1 MKKLS
6 FLISFVLIF
15 IIGLTGC
22 SSKIESLELVNK
34 YFYNIKSSNFDENYD
49 YLSSASKSIWT
60 KENYK
65 EWESIS
71 LEVSIYKDV
80 KIEKTNEY
88 KDKDLDGIQYK
99 NIVEYNI
106 TEICHDNYHDKD
118 ANSNFVIYA
127 VNENNQW
134 KIYRGQEDPKE
145 KIAKVKDNLAAM
157 YFTGKGENKDINKA
171 QDILNESIEENP
183 DYSNSYYLLGVMYTN
198 LQRYDVAIDTV
209 QQNIDKAKS
218 NEEKS
223 NQYYILGFAY
233 EGKKDYI
240 KAKEYY
246 TQSIEANTNNEV
258 AKTALTKL
266 NSESK

>member
-1 MKKLS
+1 MKKL
-6 FLISFVLIF
+6 FFIISFVLIF
-15 IIGLTGC
+15 IIGLAGC
-22 SSKIESLELVNK
+22 SSKMESSELVNK
-34 YFYNIKSSNFDENYD
+34 YCDNIKSNNSDENYD
-49 YLSSASKSIWT
+49 YLSSVSKNIWT

-65 EWESIS
+65 EWEDMQREAFPS
-71 LEVSIYKDV
+71 KDV

-88 KDKDLDGIQYK
+88 KDKELDGTKYQDV
-99 NIVEYNI
+99 VEYNI
-106 TEICHDNYHDKD
+106 TDFYHDNYRDKD
-118 ANSNFVIYA
+118 ENFNYVIYT

-134 KIYRGQEDPKE
+134 KIYRGQEDQKE
-145 KIAKVKDNLAAM
+145 KISQAKCNLASM
-157 YFTGKGENKDINKA
+157 YFTGKGEHKDIKKA

-183 DYSNSYYLLGVMYTN
+183 DYSKSYYLLSSMYTY
-198 LQRYDVAIDTV
+198 LQKYDEAIDIV

-246 TQSIEANTNNEV
+246 TQSLEANPNNEV
-258 AKTALTKL
+258 AKNNLAKL

>member
-1 MKKLS
+1 MKKLF

-22 SSKIESLELVNK
+22 SSKIESSELVNK
-34 YFYNIKSSNFDENYD
+34 YYDNIKSNNIDENYD

-134 KIYRGQEDPKE
+134 KIYRGKEDPKE
-145 KIAKVKDNLAAM
+145 KISQAKCNLASM
-157 YFTGKGENKDINKA
+157 YFTGKGENKDINKS

-183 DYSNSYYLLGVMYTN
+183 DYCNSYYLLGIMYGY
-198 LQRYDVAIDTV
+198 LQRYDEAIDII

-218 NEEKS
+218 NEDKS
-223 NQYYILGFAY
+223 NQYYTLGLSY

-246 TQSIEANTNNEV
+246 TQSIEANPDNKDAKNNL
-258 AKTALTKL
+258 AKL